1 LMPVDMVKK
10 QLAIFLGDDEQAMSS
25 LSKVIDSEMREVL
38 VESAHTM
45 KGVCLL
51 LGLTA
56 MANTLSRIEYLALDS
71 TMDNLKGLLVQFK
84 ADIEQTRQILNSELV
99 LH

>member
-1 LMPVDMVKK
+1 
-10 QLAIFLGDDEQAMSS
+10 
-25 LSKVIDSEMREVL
+25 
-38 VESAHTM
+38 
-45 KGVCLL
+45 
-51 LGLTA
+51 